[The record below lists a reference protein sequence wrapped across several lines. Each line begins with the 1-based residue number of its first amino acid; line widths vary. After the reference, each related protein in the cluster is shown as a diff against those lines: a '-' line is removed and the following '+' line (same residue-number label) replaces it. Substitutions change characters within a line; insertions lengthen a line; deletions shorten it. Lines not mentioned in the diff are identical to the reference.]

1 MPKLVELI
9 LTHLDPSS
17 ELKKITYDFPPNL
30 WNEKKW
36 IGWLYELKEKGIDIK
51 IVGYKVNKKSYKTIQ
66 KLLEDDIIKARII
79 PPQGIIECIFP
90 PSDSTF
96 HLILADPEQLL
107 VEAYHG
113 PDGIAKNLTF
123 TPEPHNWVWKDA
135 NKYFE
140 VSCTKGK
147 ELTIKDLKES

>member
-1 MPKLVELI
+1 MLKFAELI
-9 LTHLDPSS
+9 PSHFNPSS

-36 IGWLYELKEKGIDIK
+36 IDWLYELKEKGVDIK
-51 IVGYKVNKKSYKTIQ
+51 VVGYKVNKESYQTIQ

-79 PPQGIIECIFP
+79 PPQGIIDCIFL

-113 PDGIAKNLTF
+113 PDGVAKNLTF
-123 TPEPHNWVWKDA
+123 TSEPHDWVWKNA

-140 VSCTKGK
+140 ASWTKGK